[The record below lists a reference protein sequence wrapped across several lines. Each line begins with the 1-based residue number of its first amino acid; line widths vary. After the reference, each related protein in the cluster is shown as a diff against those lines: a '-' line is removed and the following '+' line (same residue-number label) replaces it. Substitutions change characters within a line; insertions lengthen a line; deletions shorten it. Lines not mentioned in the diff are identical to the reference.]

1 MKPKIPILDSGAQL
15 YAAICR
21 VCDELG
27 VEPEYMPI
35 NAGPEK
41 LRNYKAFI
49 ISGGPASVYQE
60 NAPTLHSE
68 TFEMIKNAPGTW
80 KVLGICYGTQLL
92 AHLFGGKVAPLP
104 VKEYGKTLMHRTGP
118 SALFNNTPTRQR
130 VLMSHGDSIG
140 RLPEGFETIAQSD
153 AGLVAAI
160 QNKQRGIYGVQFH
173 PEAVP
178 ISQYGKKIL
187 GNFLFEISGF
197 TPSKEQTIDDLISEQ
212 REYIRATTKPGQK
225 IFCGLSGGVDSSV
238 AAKITEEELGADRCI
253 GFIIDT
259 GGMRQGE
266 TRWVYDNLSKYL
278 KMPIHI
284 LNAEDRFLNGTT
296 TFKGQKTKKLCEE
309 SDSKIKRAI
318 FSAVYQDIF
327 GEAVIQY
334 GLNENTDL
342 LLQGT
347 LRPDLI
353 ESAAKSVSKIAN
365 QIKQHHNVFDRFN
378 KLEPNQHLHKDQVR
392 KIAVALGLSEEL
404 AFRQPFP
411 GPGLFPRTICAEQP
425 CIDDAYKATSKE
437 IKEYA
442 RDIGLEAL
450 LLPIKT
456 VGIKGDARSDDFAVA
471 LSYDD
476 GPNPDWE
483 KLAIHA
489 DKIPRIVHGVNRVFY
504 SFSSVKGI
512 DPRRIITPT
521 HCTKD
526 VLDQLRM
533 ADAIVNAHQ
542 EGAGIDSRQIAQFPV
557 SLLPIRLSEKGN
569 RTIALRPFI
578 TEDFYT
584 GLPAIPGR
592 FADSEHI
599 KEDFVKSLVLAL
611 HSVPGIGS
619 SIMYDLTSKPPGTT
633 ELE

>member
-1 MKPKIPILDSGAQL
+1 MKSKIPVLDSGAQL

-27 VEPEYMPI
+27 VEPECMPI
-35 NAGPEK
+35 NTGPEI
-41 LRNYKAFI
+41 LRDYKAFI

-60 NAPTLHSE
+60 NAPTLHPG
-68 TFEMIKNAPGTW
+68 TFEMIKNEPGRW

-104 VKEYGKTLMHRTGP
+104 VKEYGKTTIYRLKP
-118 SALFNNTPTRQR
+118 SALFDGTPMKQR
-130 VLMSHGDSIG
+130 VLMSHGDSVEK
-140 RLPEGFETIAQSD
+140 LPEGFEAIANSD
-153 AGLVAAI
+153 AGIVSAI
-160 QNKQRGIYGVQFH
+160 QNSERGIYGVQFH
-173 PEAVP
+173 PEAIP

-187 GNFLFEISGF
+187 GNFLFEIAGY
-197 TPSKEQTIDDLISEQ
+197 TPAKEKTIDDLIVEQ
-212 REYIRATTKPGQK
+212 RNYVRSNIKPGQK

-238 AAKITEEELGADRCI
+238 AAKIVEDELGPERCI

-266 TRWVYDNLSKYL
+266 TRWVHDNLSKYL
-278 KMPIHI
+278 RMPIHI

-296 TFKGQKTKKLCEE
+296 TFKGKETKKLCEE

-318 FSAVYQDIF
+318 FSAVYQNIF
-327 GEAVIQY
+327 GEAVVQY

-342 LLQGT
+342 MLQGT

-392 KIAVALGLSEEL
+392 KIAVALGLSDEL

-437 IKEYA
+437 VKEYA
-442 RDIGLEAL
+442 RDNGLEAL

-471 LSYDD
+471 ISSD
-476 GPNPDWE
+476 GRLNPDWE
-483 KLAIHA
+483 KMAAHA

-504 SFSSVKGI
+504 SFSSVKDA

-521 HCTKD
+521 YCTKD
-526 VLDQLRM
+526 VLDQLRT
-533 ADAIVNAHQ
+533 ADAIVSAHQ
-542 EGAGIDSRQIAQFPV
+542 ERAGMDSRHVAQFPV
-557 SLLPIRLSEKGN
+557 SLLPIRLSEKGS

-584 GLPAIPGR
+584 GLPAIPSR
-592 FADSEHI
+592 FSDLEHI
-599 KEDFVKSLVLAL
+599 SEDFVKSIIIGL
-611 HSVPGIGS
+611 HSVPGIGG